1 MKKINII
8 IAFCVMLFVVSS
20 CDWFLEMPEVTGSV
34 HKEDVFSNRKDA
46 EGMLWRAYHKG
57 FPLRCGYNARFCTCR
72 INCIQ
77 KTQDVLIPFQG
88 MLQAF
93 FQAFI
98 SNFTLDGCLIRLCSR
113 K

>member
-57 FPLRCGYNARFCTCR
+57 LREGLPEGWA
-72 INCIQ
+72 INHGKIGRAH
-77 KTQDVLIPFQG
+77 V
-88 MLQAF
+88 
-93 FQAFI
+93 
-98 SNFTLDGCLIRLCSR
+98 
-113 K
+113 